1 MCAPVLTH
9 VTPLL
14 QVNAGDQLFGSIT
27 LKDGKAPS
35 YDIYHNVSG
44 STTWSVTSNIK
55 NQKGQDGVPKNF
67 TIAYFVYEKVAPCG
81 DYPPDGKV
89 TFSNIYMECS
99 GKQVSPVWTTAYV
112 ENVCNN
118 RAKIV
123 DPATITIT
131 WNTKA
136 EDPAPELIAASQA
149 VKALGQRKPKT
160 A

>member
-1 MCAPVLTH
+1 M
-9 VTPLL
+9 
-14 QVNAGDQLFGSIT
+14 QVAAGDKLFGSIT
-27 LKDGKAPS
+27 LKPGKQPS

-55 NQKGQDGVPKNF
+55 NQQGSNGKPKDF

-89 TFSNIYMECS
+89 TFTDIYMECS
-99 GKQVSPVWTTAYV
+99 GKQITPTWTTAYV
-112 ENVCNN
+112 EDVCNN
-118 RAKIV
+118 RAKAI
-123 DPATITIT
+123 DPATIQIT

-149 VKALGQRKPKT
+149 TKALGQRKPIK